1 MFRVWGL
8 ENEEKNG
15 RRKFFNDFSALQQTT
30 VIIHEMSSTT
40 TTTTTS
46 GGGGNTNTNN
56 AQPRKRDEL
65 RELSQTLKKYAGQSG
80 SDASSKMR
88 LEEERRLVFQR

>member
-1 MFRVWGL
+1 MMM
-8 ENEEKNG
+8 
-15 RRKFFNDFSALQQTT
+15 
-30 VIIHEMSSTT
+30 MSS
-40 TTTTTS
+40 TS
-46 GGGGNTNTNN
+46 GGGGGTTTTTNNNNN

>member
-1 MFRVWGL
+1 MGQ
-8 ENEEKNG
+8 
-15 RRKFFNDFSALQQTT
+15 KFYNDFFFSQDWTSKTFLLTRARAMTMT
-30 VIIHEMSSTT
+30 MMSS
-40 TTTTTS
+40 TS
-46 GGGGNTNTNN
+46 GGGGGTTTTTNTNTNN
-56 AQPRKRDEL
+56 AQQPRKRDEL